1 MLANRPIR
9 VVALALLILA
19 PALALRQAQGLASQV
34 PGASD
39 PPKYVLPPQNIVEV
53 FDAEL
58 LPQTFL
64 SPNRQVVVMTKARA
78 YSTIA
83 ELSQPMLR
91 LAGSRVNP
99 KTNGPHRASGLAG
112 TGIFAITLKKI
123 DGGPGINDTN
133 VTMPPQARVSHVR
146 FSPDGSRIA
155 FIQTKDSGIELW
167 IADTATGSAKAIV
180 SGVDR
185 INAITHGETTRAL
198 DPCDWLK
205 DNLTMICKLVPP
217 GRGQPPPEPAV
228 PSGPNVH
235 ENYGKAAPAPTYE
248 DLLKTAY
255 DDALFEYYFTSQ
267 LAAINANTGA
277 KTTIGRPG
285 IFTTVAPSPDG
296 QHLLVATIRKPF
308 SHLMPMHGF
317 AQDVQI
323 WARSGAVEKT
333 IVELPSHE
341 GVPLTGVEPGPRAF
355 HWRADQPATILWVEA
370 LDGGDLKNKVPF
382 RDKVMAFAAPFTAPA
397 VEVAKTEWRH
407 GTIGYTNTGI
417 ALLTENDRASRR
429 TRTWILE
436 PGAATRKV
444 WDRKQ
449 DAAYENPGDPVARR
463 VDTDGRGGGRGSAR
477 GPFGGAAIV
486 QNGDYIYLAG
496 EGASP
501 EGDRPFLDR
510 LNVKTLKTERLFR
523 SSSESLESFIAPMND
538 QMTKI
543 LTRYETQKDAPNYY
557 VRDIGPGIDDARRA
571 VTTFK
576 DPQPR
581 VRDVLRQYVTYK
593 RADGVTLSGTL
604 YLPPGY
610 RQGTKVPLVM
620 WAYPREFGD
629 ADSASQVTGSPNQFT
644 MLRGAS
650 HMFLLLSGY
659 AIFDNPT
666 MPIIGP
672 GETANDTY
680 VEQLV
685 SSAQAAVDKVVS
697 MGVTDRDR
705 IGVGGHSYGG
715 FMTANLL
722 AHSRLFRAGFAESG
736 AYNRSLTPFGFQS
749 ERRTFWE
756 VPDLYAKMSPFW
768 HANQIKDPILLMHG
782 EADDNTG
789 TYPINSERLF
799 AALKGFGATTRLVM
813 LPNEAHG
820 YAARETL
827 LHVLAERVNW
837 FDKYVKN
844 AGARSTSDAQR

>member
-1 MLANRPIR
+1 MLTRHVR
-9 VVALALLILA
+9 ALALGVLIV
-19 PALALRQAQGLASQV
+19 ALVLVLRAQV
-34 PGASD
+34 PAASD
-39 PPKYVLPPQNIVEV
+39 PPKYVLPPPNIVAM

-58 LPQTFL
+58 LPQTVV
-64 SPNRQVVVMTKARA
+64 SPNRQVIAMTKARA
-78 YSTIA
+78 YPTIA

-91 LAGSRVNP
+91 LAGQRVNP
-99 KTNGPHRASGLAG
+99 RSNGPHRDSGLPG
-112 TGIFAITLKKI
+112 TGIYAITLKKI
-123 DGGPGINDTN
+123 DGGAEVN
-133 VTMPPQARVSHVR
+133 VTMPPQPKLSHVK

-155 FIQTKDSGIELW
+155 FLQTKENAIELW
-167 IADTATGSAKAIV
+167 VADGLTGNGKAVV
-180 SGVDR
+180 SGSDR
-185 INAITHGETTRAL
+185 INATAG

-205 DNLTMICKLVPP
+205 DNVTIVCAVVPA
-217 GRGQPPPEPAV
+217 GRSAAPPDPTV
-228 PSGPNVH
+228 PSGPNVS

-248 DLLKTAY
+248 DLLKTAH

-267 LAAINANTGA
+267 LTAVNTSTGA
-277 KTTIGRPG
+277 KTNIGRPG
-285 IFTTVAPSPDG
+285 IFNDVTPSPDG
-296 QHLLVATIRKPF
+296 QHVLVSRIKKPY
-308 SHLMPMHGF
+308 SHLVPMNAF
-317 AQDVQI
+317 ARDVQVL
-323 WARSGAVEKT
+323 ARGGDVEKT
-333 IVELPSHE
+333 VAQLASHE
-341 GVPLTGVEPGPRAF
+341 GVTLTGVETGPRSI
-355 HWRADQPATILWVEA
+355 HWRPDQPATVLWAEA
-370 LDGGDLKNKVPF
+370 LDGGDLKNTVPF
-382 RDKVMAFAAPFTAPA
+382 RDKVMSLAAPFSGQAA
-397 VEVAKTEWRH
+397 EIVKTEWRY
-407 GTIGYTNTGI
+407 GGISYTDSGIG
-417 ALLTENDRASRR
+417 LLTENDRASRK
-429 TRTWILE
+429 TRTWIME
-436 PGAATRKV
+436 PGAEPRKM
-444 WDRKQ
+444 WERKQ
-449 DAAYENPGDPVARR
+449 DAAYENPGSPVTRR
-463 VDTDGRGGGRGSAR
+463 AEGGRGGGGGGRG
-477 GPFGGAAIV
+477 GFGGGAIV
-486 QNGDYIYLAG
+486 QNGDYVYLAG

-510 LNVKTLKTERLFR
+510 LNVKTLKTDRLFR
-523 SSSESLESFIAPMND
+523 SSTESLESFVAPLND
-538 QMTKI
+538 QMTRV

-557 VRDIGPGIDDARRA
+557 VRDIGTDAKRA

-576 DPQPR
+576 DPQPE
-581 VRDVLRQYVTYK
+581 VRDILRQYVTYK
-593 RADGVTLSGTL
+593 RGDGVTLSGTL

-610 RQGTKVPLVM
+610 KQGTKVPLVM

-685 SSAQAAVDKVVS
+685 SSAQAAVDKVVA
-697 MGVTDRDR
+697 MGVADRDR
-705 IGVGGHSYGG
+705 IGIGGHSYGG

-768 HANQIKDPILLMHG
+768 YANQIKDPILLMHG

-799 AALKGFGATTRLVM
+799 AALKGFGATVRLVM

-827 LHVLAERVNW
+827 LHVLAERLNW

-844 AGARSTSDAQR
+844 AGAKTSTDAQPQR

>member
-19 PALALRQAQGLASQV
+19 PALALRQAQGLAAQV
-34 PGASD
+34 PSASD

-78 YSTIA
+78 YPTIA

-112 TGIFAITLKKI
+112 TGIYAMTLKKI
-123 DGGPGINDTN
+123 EGGPGNNETD
-133 VTMPPQARVSHVR
+133 VTMPPQARVSNVK

-155 FIQTKDSGIELW
+155 FLQTKDSTIELW
-167 IADTATGSAKAIV
+167 VADAATGSSKAIV
-180 SGVDR
+180 SGIDR
-185 INAITHGETTRAL
+185 INATTG

-205 DNLTMICKLVPP
+205 DNVTMICQLVQP
-217 GRGQPPPEPAV
+217 GRGLPPPQPSV

-235 ENYGKAAPAPTYE
+235 ENYGKAAQAPTYQ
-248 DLLKTAY
+248 DLLKTAH

-267 LAAINANTGA
+267 LASINTSTGA
-277 KTTIGRPG
+277 KTTIGRPA
-285 IFTTVAPSPDG
+285 IFNDVTPSPDG
-296 QHLLVATIRKPF
+296 QHVLVAKIRKPF
-308 SHLMPMHGF
+308 SHLIPMNGF
-317 AQDVQI
+317 ANDVEV
-323 WARSGAVEKT
+323 WARGGASEKT
-333 IVELPSHE
+333 IVELPSRE
-341 GVPLTGVEPGPRAF
+341 GVSLTGVEPGPRGF
-355 HWRADQPATILWVEA
+355 QWRADQPATILWVEA

-382 RDKVMAFAAPFTAPA
+382 RDKVMSFAAPFSSPA
-397 VEVAKTEWRH
+397 VEVAKTEWRY
-407 GTIGYTNTGI
+407 GSIGYTDTGI

-429 TRTWILE
+429 TRTWIIE
-436 PGAATRKV
+436 PGAAPRKV

-449 DAAYENPGDPVARR
+449 DAAYDNPGGPVARR
-463 VDTDGRGGGRGSAR
+463 ADTGGRGGGRG
-477 GPFGGAAIV
+477 GFGGGAII
-486 QNGDYIYLAG
+486 QNGDFIYLSG

-557 VRDIGPGIDDARRA
+557 VRDVGPNIGNDSKRA

-581 VRDVLRQYVTYK
+581 VRDILRQYVTYK

-672 GETANDTY
+672 GETANDSY

-768 HANQIKDPILLMHG
+768 YANQIKDPILLMHG

-827 LHVLAERVNW
+827 LHVLAERLNW

-844 AGARSTSDAQR
+844 AGARSTSDAQQ